1 MAIRLLYV
9 TAEAYPTF
17 RADVTT
23 LFGKYLPRLG
33 IHSDLVAGRDPRAT
47 EGVAWGGGDA
57 LVCAARGGEAQRHL
71 RTLLHNVRLVFAV
84 RRERYQ
90 AIQVRDLPVSALFA
104 LLAARFR
111 GLKFFYWMS
120 FPVTQGQITRARA
133 RGLSAGVVRYLYPLL
148 RGYLGHFVLYR
159 LVLRQAD
166 HVFVQSER
174 MRADLVALGVAAER
188 MTPVPM
194 GVDLEAM
201 AGGDVTPADDP
212 RLTGRRAIVYLGS
225 LDRPRQ
231 IEHLFAMLALV
242 LRSHPD
248 ALLVLVGDTKD
259 GAHRAWL
266 REQAELR
273 GVADAVL
280 WTGWLP
286 MTEAWRYVRASQVSL
301 SPVPRGPLY
310 DCSSPTK
317 IGECLVLGVPMV
329 ANDSPDQE
337 WLLREGGG
345 GRCVPYT
352 PEHFAAAVI
361 ELLDM
366 APDARARLAEQGRQH
381 IIRERSYT
389 TIAAALARVYAAQ
402 CGT

>member
-9 TAEAYPTF
+9 TAEAFPTF

-33 IHSDLVAGRDPRAT
+33 VHSDLVAARDPQAPADAR
-47 EGVAWGGGDA
+47 WGGGDA
-57 LVCAARGGEAQRHL
+57 RVCGASGSQARRHL
-71 RTLLHNVRLVFAV
+71 LTLLHNIRQVLQATRH
-84 RRERYQ
+84 RYQ

-104 LLAARFR
+104 LLAARAR

-148 RGYLGHFVLYR
+148 RGHFGHFVLYR
-159 LVLRQAD
+159 LVLRHAD

-174 MRADLVALGVAAER
+174 MRDDLTRLGVAAER

-194 GVDLEAM
+194 GVDVEAM
-201 AGGDVTPADDP
+201 AGGEIAPSDDP
-212 RLTGRRAIVYLGS
+212 RLAGKRVIVYLGS

-231 IEHLFAMLALV
+231 IEQLFAMMARV
-242 LRSHPD
+242 LRTHRD
-248 ALLVLVGDTKD
+248 VLLVLVGDTRD
-259 GAHRAWL
+259 DAHRDWL
-266 REQAELR
+266 RRQAHVH
-273 GVADAVL
+273 GVQDAVL

-286 MTEAWRYVRASQVSL
+286 MIEAWRYVRAGEIGL

-337 WLLREGGG
+337 KLLREGGG

-352 PEHFAAAVI
+352 PEHFADAVV

-366 APDARARLAEQGRQH
+366 DAAARACLAEQGRRY

-389 TIAAALARVYAAQ
+389 NIAAALARVYEAQ
-402 CGT
+402 CGV